1 MKIETIKKRL
11 NSLGYIKIS
20 TDDEWILT
28 DFLMP
33 KVKNHILN
41 NTNQT
46 SIPKGLQKLAC
57 DRVCGEFLLAKKNS
71 GQFAIDS
78 SKVAKEFESI
88 TEGKFTLKY
97 SSNNKSQSNDSKL
110 DALIDYLIHGNEEE
124 LLCYRKIKW

>member
-11 NSLGYIKIS
+11 IELGYIDIS
-20 TDDEWILT
+20 ENDEWVLS

-71 GQFAIDS
+71 GQFAIDG

-97 SSNNKSQSNDSKL
+97 STNNSQSNDSKL